1 MQNFSRDKA
10 VLALVVSALILS
22 TFLLLM
28 TTKTV
33 TNVSA
38 VEGNG
43 VGVYW
48 DSSCTNEVLSIGW
61 GTLTPGSMKDIVV
74 YIRNEVEEPIY
85 LILNTTNW
93 NPLKASDYLALK
105 WDYSGQRMNP
115 DEILQITLTLSVS
128 NYIEGI
134 SSFSFDIII
143 NGSNS
148 LPLSGDIN
156 GDRTINILDIVLYV
170 LAFGSKPGD
179 PNWDPRVDINPDGII
194 NVADLFAIAT
204 HFGETW

>member
-10 VLALVVSALILS
+10 VLVLVVSALILS

-28 TTKTV
+28 ATKTV

-38 VEGNG
+38 VEVNR

-48 DSSCTNEVLSIGW
+48 DSSCTGEVLSIGW
-61 GTLTPGSMKDIVV
+61 GILTPGSMKSIVV

-93 NPLKASDYLALK
+93 GPSKASDYLTLK

-143 NGSNS
+143 NGSDS
-148 LPLSGDIN
+148 LPLSGDVN
-156 GDRTINILDIVLYV
+156 GDRTVNIVDIVLYV
-170 LAFGSKPGD
+170 LASGSKLGD
-179 PNWDPRVDINPDGII
+179 PNWDPRVDINQDGII
-194 NVADLFAIAT
+194 NDADFLVIAT
-204 HFGETW
+204 HFGETC